1 MRKLLLILAL
11 LISAASMSARSFV
24 WLDTVHDFGAF
35 SEDMG
40 LVRCTFRAVNTS
52 DAPVAVVSAR
62 ANCGCTHPEY
72 PKNAIAPGDTLK
84 VSVAYDAKGRP
95 GRFEKKVYV
104 STGDG
109 EQMTLRVKGTVI
121 GAPTSLAGRYP
132 VEGGA
137 ARYSTTVMPFGE
149 VLKGRVAHAMIRGY
163 NTTDHV
169 ITPTVT
175 DLPEYIDIS
184 VRPAQVPPGEQF
196 AVSATS
202 TTDRCDSWGFVT
214 DSFTIASD
222 AGAPEKVG
230 VSTVMIVKED
240 FSKLTPGQRA
250 KAPHASADIKA
261 VDFGVFD
268 RASDH
273 IKKEFFIENTGLSP
287 LVIRQVSTPDKSLT
301 VKCPDTKIKKGK
313 KAKVEVTLNPGAIA
327 ENELL
332 NARITLITND
342 PDHPVQMIRVVGEP
356 R

>member
-11 LISAASMSARSFV
+11 FLSFAAAQARSFV
-24 WLDTVHDFGAF
+24 WLDTIHDFGAF
-35 SEDMG
+35 NEDMG

-72 PKNAIAPGDTLK
+72 PKNAVAPGDTLR

-149 VLKGRVAHAMIRGY
+149 VLKGHAAHAMIRGY
-163 NTTDHV
+163 NTTDRV
-169 ITPTVT
+169 IAPSVVN
-175 DLPEYIDIS
+175 LPDYIDIS
-184 VRPAQVPPGEQF
+184 VRPSQVPPGEQF
-196 AVSATS
+196 VLSATV

-214 DSFTIASD
+214 DSFDIVSD
-222 AGAPEKVG
+222 TGDNERVG
-230 VSTVMIVKED
+230 VSTVVIVKED

-250 KAPHASADIKA
+250 NAPHASADVKA
-261 VDFGVFD
+261 VDFGAFD
-268 RASDH
+268 RTASQL
-273 IKKEFFIENTGLSP
+273 KREFYIENTGQSP
-287 LVIRQVSTPDKSLT
+287 LIIRQISTPDKSLS
-301 VKCPDTKIKKGK
+301 VKCSDAKVKKGK
-313 KAKVEVTLNPGAIA
+313 KARVEVTLHPEALTDS
-327 ENELL
+327 ELL